1 MSQRQLIKDG
11 LPGRLAIVG
20 PLLQPCDRVS
30 SLGVI
35 EHDLL
40 GISVIPSASQV
51 DIVPEKVI
59 DSSFNHLEGGGGG
72 KELHTG
78 SCTHTDS

>member
-1 MSQRQLIKDG
+1 M
-11 LPGRLAIVG
+11 G

-59 DSSFNHLEGGGGG
+59 DSSFNHLEGVGGGG
-72 KELHTG
+72 EGGGKDCTLEAVHTLTAEPSNCIG
-78 SCTHTDS
+78 IDTR